1 MEELFHRLLL
11 VGTVTIITL
20 HFPELICWIRM
31 RGKDLKTGNPHLLKS
46 QAFLRT
52 ILRIVFFF
60 YIVLLAYAL
69 YHPIPSSYLVFPL
82 VLLHLAGLI
91 IGERD
96 LISEIPENR
105 RLDLFICF
113 LIGTNVI
120 EMGILT
126 VIVLQMHGV
135 VTL

>member
-1 MEELFHRLLL
+1 
-11 VGTVTIITL
+11 
-20 HFPELICWIRM
+20 
-31 RGKDLKTGNPHLLKS
+31 
-46 QAFLRT
+46 
-52 ILRIVFFF
+52 
-60 YIVLLAYAL
+60 
-69 YHPIPSSYLVFPL
+69 
-82 VLLHLAGLI
+82 LHLAGLI